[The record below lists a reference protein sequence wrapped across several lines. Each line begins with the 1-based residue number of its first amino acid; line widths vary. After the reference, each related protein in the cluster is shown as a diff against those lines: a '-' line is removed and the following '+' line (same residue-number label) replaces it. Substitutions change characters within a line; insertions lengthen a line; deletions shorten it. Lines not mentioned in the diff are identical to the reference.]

1 MLIFFLV
8 CVLKATINVLIFPTW
23 QNPSNASQKLD
34 SSVPRRDCQQEQLWF
49 TWSPTT
55 TDLMA
60 AKEIQTQSSVTAD
73 IKAGMPHLDPEFAL
87 PAGANP
93 LT

>member
-1 MLIFFLV
+1 MKKNAILMV
-8 CVLKATINVLIFPTW
+8 KATIIVFISLTL
-23 QNPSNASQKLD
+23 QNPQIPPRIKDL
-34 SSVPRRDCQQEQLWF
+34 SVPQRDCQRQQLWF
-49 TWSPTT
+49 SWSPTT

-60 AKEIQTQSSVTAD
+60 AKEIQMQSSVTVN

-87 PAGANP
+87 PARANL